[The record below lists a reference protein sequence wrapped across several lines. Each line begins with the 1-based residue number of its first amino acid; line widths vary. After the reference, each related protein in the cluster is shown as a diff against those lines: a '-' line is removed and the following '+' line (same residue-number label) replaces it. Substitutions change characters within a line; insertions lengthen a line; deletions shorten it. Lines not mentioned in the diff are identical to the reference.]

1 LFIWN
6 VRCYKLSI
14 ESIGIFTDD
23 VQVNVGGLGQGGFAA
38 NEHALIVWILLND
51 GALQDRFDHVGSF
64 KALLQGMPDRMT
76 PDEVMALTDTFS
88 NRLDIHSRYSDA
100 FSFYFLRLTV
110 PRTAS
115 RHDVPVQV

>member
-1 LFIWN
+1 
-6 VRCYKLSI
+6 
-14 ESIGIFTDD
+14 
-23 VQVNVGGLGQGGFAA
+23 
-38 NEHALIVWILLND
+38 
-51 GALQDRFDHVGSF
+51 
-64 KALLQGMPDRMT
+64 MPDRMT